1 MIDRRVALQKGYLF
15 NHSDN
20 ERIEVVSEIGRG
32 ANCIVYDANLY
43 DKSGV
48 KHSIRIKEL
57 YPVYLFAEREED
69 YSLIYKDSVLDKIE
83 KTKDQF
89 KETYKKAVNFKNTS
103 GFINS
108 TIDSSGIF
116 EFNNTVYIIMTLNEG
131 MDYERY
137 KDESLKE
144 VLKHIKSLAI
154 LIKKYHDKGFLHL
167 DIKPE
172 NIFVIPETTEHI
184 YLFDFDSVI
193 NVDQLENKRTM
204 ELSYSDGYSA
214 PEQIRGQ
221 IRNIGY
227 HTDIYAI
234 GAVLFY
240 KIFGRKP
247 QQEDCRI
254 SSIYCFEGMNFANE
268 KYRPKLFK
276 RLSYFFHKALAI
288 SIKSRWSDL
297 NDVIEVLDELILL
310 SDVDA
315 HYLVDNFMY
324 NPACFVGRS
333 DELVDIQ
340 EALSENQVV
349 FLSGIGGIGKTEL
362 AKRYAY
368 EYRDYYET
376 IAFTFFNGSIEH
388 TVCQELVINNM
399 SMDENESEDSYFKRI
414 VAVLKETTTE
424 KDLIIIDNFDVDSDA
439 RLEELLQCP
448 CKFIFTTRK
457 DFRDYNFRQIN
468 IGRMKKLEELKSLF
482 CYYNNTL
489 YDMEETSYIDKLI
502 EYVEGHT
509 MTVELISKY
518 LRDSDILPRKLYE
531 LFLSKEGVT
540 NTDET
545 VVKQRKD
552 RRMNA
557 ESVNRHLLILFDI
570 SNFDSKTNEII
581 SSLSLFAGIKVR
593 KDIFIGICNIDG
605 CEDKIHKLILNGW
618 VEYDEFYK
626 KISLHQVIQ
635 DLIFKEYKPST
646 GSCPNVANGIIRY
659 LHQEYKGYI
668 EYNIRKRVFNTVC
681 ERITGSDILYA
692 NICLEYGKE
701 DKVEEAIAIC
711 ERIESYESYH
721 LLIKLLIKRIRYICN
736 FDTLWKNVDDSN
748 VEEYYENILGKVEE
762 IFCYGIDTCYKENDL
777 GNRCTLLVELCDKI
791 DLFLMDSGSDE
802 NVSTWMSLYFDTI
815 NKQDDIYRKIIEVY
829 DYVTEVILELE
840 MPNDEKIVLYEN
852 IRKFYSDEDIF
863 SCIYR
868 YDHFSDVEKA
878 YEYQKI
884 IDNLRD
890 IKKNSDKTEIYVF
903 PGEVT
908 LENLA
913 DKYIDEGKY
922 DRAVDCYSKLY
933 SEGVMPY
940 SLAFDCI
947 ANIYLKSGDIDNAI
961 SIMEEILSNDRNSDS
976 NTAYSS
982 YICVDLIRL
991 LIERGKIDKAN
1002 KYANELIYYEEKK
1015 VYREKSEPLDSNYL
1029 LMAYYYLYKTE
1040 SNKRNCN
1047 LYWEKVLE
1055 LFNSIPTSELD
1066 ICLRPFLKEYF
1077 LVEKLSNYSI
1087 VGILNRLDKWKIYTQ
1102 LKLDFIEGLIGK
1114 NIGDDSVILDIILSM
1129 KKCELLNEY
1138 PYTRLEEALSLCED
1152 VLNTIN
1158 SYGPDNKY
1166 LNNKVKSVK
1175 AELMSNDSKCKYED
1189 VNKLREK
1196 CDYYLIAEVESEYN
1210 DLENCIKIWKEAA
1223 NSYSNVE
1230 KYVEQLSC
1238 LYHVEVLFLLN
1249 LNKYDFISF
1258 DGDVDSLITEE
1269 FFAYTNAKKYNQAN
1283 ILLSDWHK
1291 FTVQYYKNRKDIE
1304 DIGFYKLGFKQIAN
1318 KFHDMEHYI
1327 EAYNE
1332 YIYSLYIVLY
1342 YKDEECKWKEELTQD
1357 FVISL
1362 CQDIIERLDVVP
1374 EDIIDETIELK
1385 DYIVKYMPDDL
1396 EDNEDI
1402 KTIIQIISSNY
1413 QNNEIEFKD
1422 K

>member
-69 YSLIYKDSVLDKIE
+69 YSLIYKDSVLDKVE

-89 KETYKKAVNFKNTS
+89 KKTYEKAVNFKNTV

-214 PEQIRGQ
+214 PEQVRGQ

-254 SSIYCFEGMNFANE
+254 SSIYCFKGMNFANE

-276 RLSYFFHKALAI
+276 RLSYFFHKALTI

-646 GSCPNVANGIIRY
+646 DSCPTVAKGIIRY

-668 EYNIRKRVFNTVC
+668 EYSIRKRVFNTVC

-711 ERIESYESYH
+711 ERIENYDSYH
-721 LLIKLLIKRIRYICN
+721 LLVELLVKRIKYICN
-736 FDTLWKNVDDSN
+736 FDILWESIDDIN

-762 IFCYGIDTCYKENDL
+762 IFCYAIDICYKENNL
-777 GNRCTLLVELCDKI
+777 RNRCTLLVELCDKI
-791 DLFLMDSGSDE
+791 DLFLSDTGSDK

-829 DYVTEVILELE
+829 DYVTEVLLGVNMSIK
-840 MPNDEKIVLYEN
+840 EKIELYDR
-852 IRKFYSDEDIF
+852 IIKFYSDDEDIM
-863 SCIYR
+863 SDYR
-868 YDHFSDVEKA
+868 HKHFGDLEKA
-878 YEYQKI
+878 YEYQEVI
-884 IDNLRD
+884 RLLREGD
-890 IKKNSDKTEIYVF
+890 TDGKHSKYLEKTLLEKLALSYINKKNYDKAIDIY
-903 PGEVT
+903 
-908 LENLA
+908 
-913 DKYIDEGKY
+913 Y
-922 DRAVDCYSKLY
+922 KLY
-933 SEGVMPY
+933 IRGIY
-940 SLAFDCI
+940 SYTSKVRSI
-947 ANIYLKSGDIDNAI
+947 ADIYLKKGDIDSAI
-961 SIMEEILSNDRNSDS
+961 SNII
-976 NTAYSS
+976 
-982 YICVDLIRL
+982 DLIEKSWKLDYDMCLKLVEL
-991 LIERGKIDKAN
+991 LVKEKIEDKAKLYAKRIIYKQRGKCHLRKASLQEMQ
-1002 KYANELIYYEEKK
+1002 Y
-1015 VYREKSEPLDSNYL
+1015 V
-1029 LMAYYYLYKTE
+1029 LMAYYYLYCVEIDIDRK
-1040 SNKRNCN
+1040 NR
-1047 LYWEKVLE
+1047 YWEKACRIFELSRFKSWSSGKWINEIIIYPYVLE
-1055 LFNSIPTSELD
+1055 Y
-1066 ICLRPFLKEYF
+1066 LKK
-1077 LVEKLSNYSI
+1077 EKMDNYSI
-1087 VGILNRLDKWKIYTQ
+1087 IGLVNSCDRSNWYFKEKLEFISILKKENISSNPIELGILLD
-1102 LKLDFIEGLIGK
+1102 LKAA
-1114 NIGDDSVILDIILSM
+1114 
-1129 KKCELLNEY
+1129 ELLNEY
-1138 PYTRLEEALSLCED
+1138 PYSRLEEALSLCED
-1152 VLNTIN
+1152 ALNTIN
-1158 SYGPDNKY
+1158 RYGLDNKY
-1166 LNNKVKSVK
+1166 LNSKVNSVK

-1196 CDYYLIAEVESEYN
+1196 CNYYLIAEVESEYN

-1223 NSYSNVE
+1223 DRYNNVE

-1258 DGDVDSLITEE
+1258 DGDIDSLITEE

-1283 ILLSDWHK
+1283 ILLRDWHK
-1291 FTVQYYKNRKDIE
+1291 FTVQYYRNRKDIE
-1304 DIGFYKLGFKQIAN
+1304 DIAFYKSRFKHIAN
-1318 KFHDMEHYI
+1318 KFNDMEHHI

-1342 YKDEECKWKEELTQD
+1342 YRDEECKWKEELTQD

-1362 CQDIIERLDVVP
+1362 CPDIIVRLDVVP
-1374 EDIIDETIELK
+1374 EDIIDEIIELK

-1396 EDNEDI
+1396 KDNEDI

>member
-89 KETYKKAVNFKNTS
+89 KETYKKAVNFKNKV

-144 VLKHIKSLAI
+144 VLKYIKSLAI

-193 NVDQLENKRTM
+193 NVDQLENKRIM
-204 ELSYSDGYSA
+204 ELSYSEGYSA

-254 SSIYCFEGMNFANE
+254 SSIYCFECMNFANE

-297 NDVIEVLDELILL
+297 NDVIEVLDELIVL

-315 HYLVDNFMY
+315 HYLVDNFVY

-349 FLSGIGGIGKTEL
+349 FISGIGGIGKTEL

-376 IAFTFFNGSIEH
+376 IAFAFFNGSIEH

-399 SMDENESEDSYFKRI
+399 SMDENVVLCQESEDSYFKRI

-424 KDLIIIDNFDVDSDA
+424 KDLIIIDNFDVDSDD

-468 IGRMKKLEELKSLF
+468 IGRMKKSEELKSLF

-557 ESVNRHLLILFDI
+557 ESVNRHLMILFDI

-618 VEYDEFYK
+618 VEYDEFYN

-646 GSCPNVANGIIRY
+646 TSCPNVANGIILY
-659 LHQEYKGYI
+659 LNQEYSGYI
-668 EYNIRKRVFNTVC
+668 ERNIRRRVFDTVC
-681 ERITGSDILYA
+681 ERITGTDILYA
-692 NICLEYGKE
+692 NICLEYGKKN
-701 DKVEEAIAIC
+701 KVNEAIAIC
-711 ERIESYESYH
+711 ERIECCNSHH
-721 LLIKLLIKRIRYICN
+721 LLVKLLLKRIKYICD
-736 FDTLWKNVDDSN
+736 FDILWESVDDSN

-762 IFCYGIDTCYKENDL
+762 IFCYAIDICYKEKNLRD
-777 GNRCTLLVELCDKI
+777 RCTLLVELCDEI
-791 DLFLMDSGSDE
+791 DSFLADSGSDE
-802 NVSTWMSLYFDTI
+802 NVSTFMSLYFDTI

-829 DYVTEVILELE
+829 DYVTEVLLGVN
-840 MPNDEKIVLYEN
+840 MPVKEKIKLYGKV
-852 IRKFYSDEDIF
+852 IKFYSDDEDII
-863 SCIYR
+863 SDYR
-868 YDHFSDVEKA
+868 FKHFGDLDKA
-878 YEYQKI
+878 YGYQEVI
-884 IDNLRD
+884 RLLREGD
-890 IKKNSDKTEIYVF
+890 TDGKHSKYLEKTLLEKLALSYTNKKNYDK
-903 PGEVT
+903 
-908 LENLA
+908 A
-913 DKYIDEGKY
+913 IDMYCKLY
-922 DRAVDCYSKLY
+922 DRGIYSYNSKVKNIVD
-933 SEGVMPY
+933 
-940 SLAFDCI
+940 
-947 ANIYLKSGDIDNAI
+947 IYLKKGDVDSAI
-961 SIMEEILSNDRNSDS
+961 SNIM
-976 NTAYSS
+976 
-982 YICVDLIRL
+982 DLIRKSSKLDFDMCLKLVEL
-991 LIERGKIDKAN
+991 LVREKKIDKV
-1002 KYANELIYYEEKK
+1002 KSYASILIYHQ
-1015 VYREKSEPLDSNYL
+1015 RRKSHLEDANLQETQYV
-1029 LMAYYYLYKTE
+1029 LMAYYYLYCVEIDIEIK
-1040 SNKRNCN
+1040 KR
-1047 LYWEKVLE
+1047 YWEKANRIFELSIFKSRSGGKWINEIIIYPYVLE
-1055 LFNSIPTSELD
+1055 Y
-1066 ICLRPFLKEYF
+1066 LKK
-1077 LVEKLSNYSI
+1077 EKMDNYSI
-1087 VGILNRLDKWKIYTQ
+1087 IGMVNSCDRSNWY
-1102 LKLDFIEGLIGK
+1102 LKEKLEFISTLKQE
-1114 NIGDDSVILDIILSM
+1114 NIGDNPMELRVLLDL
-1129 KKCELLNEY
+1129 KAAELLNEC
-1138 PYTRLEEALSLCED
+1138 PDDRLEEALNLCED
-1152 VLNTIN
+1152 ALNTIKI
-1158 SYGPDNKY
+1158 YGLDNEY
-1166 LNNKVKSVK
+1166 INNKVNSIRS
-1175 AELMSNDSKCKYED
+1175 ELIYKCSGSKYED
-1189 VNKLREK
+1189 VDKIRK
-1196 CDYYLIAEVESEYN
+1196 RCDYYLIAEVESEN
-1210 DLENCIKIWKEAA
+1210 SDLNNCIKIWEEAA
-1223 NSYSNVE
+1223 DRYNNVG
-1230 KYVEQLSC
+1230 KDVEQLRC
-1238 LYHVEVLFLLN
+1238 LYHLELIFFMN
-1249 LNKYDFISF
+1249 LNKYDFIRF
-1258 DGDVDSLITEE
+1258 YGDIDFLITKE
-1269 FFAYTNAKKYNQAN
+1269 FYTYKNMSNYNQASS
-1283 ILLSDWHK
+1283 LLRDWHK
-1291 FTVQYYKNRKDIE
+1291 FTVQYYRYRKDIE
-1304 DIGFYKLGFKQIAN
+1304 FYELGFKDIAN
-1318 KFHDMEHYI
+1318 NFNGIEHYV

-1332 YIYSLYIVLY
+1332 YIYSLYMLLY
-1342 YKDEECKWKEELTQD
+1342 YKDEKCKWEEELTTN

-1362 CQDIIERLDVVP
+1362 YKDIIKGLDLIS
-1374 EDIIDETIELK
+1374 EDIVDKIIELK
-1385 DYIVKYMPDDL
+1385 DDIIKYMPDDL
-1396 EDNEDI
+1396 KDNEYI

>member
-1 MIDRRVALQKGYLF
+1 MIDRRIALQKGYVF

-69 YSLIYKDSVLDKIE
+69 YSLIYKDSVLDKVE
-83 KTKDQF
+83 KTKYQF
-89 KETYKKAVNFKNTS
+89 KETYEKAVSFKNTV

-204 ELSYSDGYSA
+204 ELSYSEGYSA

-240 KIFGRKP
+240 KIFGRKL

-288 SIKSRWSDL
+288 SIRSRWYDL

-310 SDVDA
+310 SDVDT
-315 HYLVDNFMY
+315 HYLVDNFRY

-333 DELVDIQ
+333 GELEDIQ
-340 EALSENQVV
+340 EVLSENQVV

-376 IAFTFFNGSIEH
+376 IAFAFFNESIEH

-399 SMDENESEDSYFKRI
+399 SMDENESEYSYFKRI
-414 VAVLKETTTE
+414 VAVLKETATE
-424 KDLIIIDNFDVDSDA
+424 KDLIIIDNFDVDLDD

-457 DFRDYNFRQIN
+457 DFRDYNFRQIT
-468 IGRMKKLEELKSLF
+468 IGRMKKSEELKSLF
-482 CYYNNTL
+482 CYYNNTV
-489 YDMEETSYIDKLI
+489 YDIEETSYIDKLI

-518 LRDSDILPRKLYE
+518 LRDSDILPGKLYE

-605 CEDKIHKLILNGW
+605 CEDKINKLILNGW

-646 GSCPNVANGIIRY
+646 GSCPTVAKGIIRY
-659 LHQEYKGYI
+659 LHQEYKGYM

-711 ERIESYESYH
+711 EEIDGFDSH
-721 LLIKLLIKRIRYICN
+721 NLLIKLLIKRIRYICN

-748 VEEYYENILGKVEE
+748 VEEYYENILGKVED
-762 IFCYGIDTCYKENDL
+762 IFCYAIDICYKENNL
-777 GNRCTLLVELCDKI
+777 RNRCTLLVELCDKI
-791 DLFLMDSGSDE
+791 DLFLADSGSDE

-829 DYVTEVILELE
+829 DYVTEVLIGIN
-840 MPNDEKIVLYEN
+840 MPIKEKIELYDRV
-852 IRKFYSDEDIF
+852 IKFYSDNEDVI
-863 SCIYR
+863 SDYR
-868 YDHFSDVEKA
+868 HKHFGDLEKA
-878 YEYQKI
+878 YEYQEVI
-884 IDNLRD
+884 RLLREGD
-890 IKKNSDKTEIYVF
+890 TDGKHSKYSEKTLLEKLALSYINKKNYDKAIDIY
-903 PGEVT
+903 
-908 LENLA
+908 
-913 DKYIDEGKY
+913 
-922 DRAVDCYSKLY
+922 CKLY
-933 SEGVMPY
+933 VQGIY
-940 SLAFDCI
+940 SYNSKVRSLVD
-947 ANIYLKSGDIDNAI
+947 IYLKKGDIDSAI
-961 SIMEEILSNDRNSDS
+961 SNIM
-976 NTAYSS
+976 
-982 YICVDLIRL
+982 DLIKKSWKLDYDMCLKLVELLVREKIVDKAKLYAKRL
-991 LIERGKIDKAN
+991 IYHQRGKCHLRKAN
-1002 KYANELIYYEEKK
+1002 LQEIQY
-1015 VYREKSEPLDSNYL
+1015 V
-1029 LMAYYYLYKTE
+1029 LMAYYYLYCVEIDIDRK
-1040 SNKRNCN
+1040 NR
-1047 LYWEKVLE
+1047 YWEKACRIFELSRFKAWSVKETIKEIIIYPYVLE
-1055 LFNSIPTSELD
+1055 Y
-1066 ICLRPFLKEYF
+1066 LKE
-1077 LVEKLSNYSI
+1077 EKLDNFFIIGLVNSCDRSNWYFKEKLEFI
-1087 VGILNRLDKWKIYTQ
+1087 NILKKENIGNNPIELGILLD
-1102 LKLDFIEGLIGK
+1102 LK
-1114 NIGDDSVILDIILSM
+1114 VA
-1129 KKCELLNEY
+1129 ELLNEY
-1138 PYTRLEEALSLCED
+1138 PYTS
-1152 VLNTIN
+1152 T
-1158 SYGPDNKY
+1158 
-1166 LNNKVKSVK
+1166 
-1175 AELMSNDSKCKYED
+1175 
-1189 VNKLREK
+1189 
-1196 CDYYLIAEVESEYN
+1196 
-1210 DLENCIKIWKEAA
+1210 
-1223 NSYSNVE
+1223 
-1230 KYVEQLSC
+1230 
-1238 LYHVEVLFLLN
+1238 
-1249 LNKYDFISF
+1249 ISF
-1258 DGDVDSLITEE
+1258 
-1269 FFAYTNAKKYNQAN
+1269 
-1283 ILLSDWHK
+1283 
-1291 FTVQYYKNRKDIE
+1291 
-1304 DIGFYKLGFKQIAN
+1304 
-1318 KFHDMEHYI
+1318 
-1327 EAYNE
+1327 
-1332 YIYSLYIVLY
+1332 
-1342 YKDEECKWKEELTQD
+1342 
-1357 FVISL
+1357 
-1362 CQDIIERLDVVP
+1362 
-1374 EDIIDETIELK
+1374 
-1385 DYIVKYMPDDL
+1385 
-1396 EDNEDI
+1396 
-1402 KTIIQIISSNY
+1402 
-1413 QNNEIEFKD
+1413 
-1422 K
+1422 

>member
-20 ERIEVVSEIGRG
+20 ERVEVVSEIGRG

-69 YSLIYKDSVLDKIE
+69 YSLIYKDSVLDKVE

-89 KETYKKAVNFKNTS
+89 KKTYEKAVNFKNTV

-167 DIKPE
+167 DIKPD

-193 NVDQLENKRTM
+193 KVDQLENKRTM

-288 SIKSRWSDL
+288 SIKSRWYDL

-340 EALSENQVV
+340 EALSENQVI

-368 EYRDYYET
+368 EYRNYYET
-376 IAFTFFNGSIEH
+376 IAFAFFNGSIEH

-399 SMDENESEDSYFKRI
+399 SMDENESEDNYFKRI
-414 VAVLKETTTE
+414 VSVLKETTTE
-424 KDLIIIDNFDVDSDA
+424 KDLIIVDNFDVDSDD
-439 RLEELLQCP
+439 RLEEPLQCP

-468 IGRMKKLEELKSLF
+468 IGRMKKSEELKSLF

-518 LRDSDILPRKLYE
+518 LRDSDILSRKLYE

-605 CEDKIHKLILNGW
+605 CEDKINKLILNGW

-646 GSCPNVANGIIRY
+646 GSCPYVAKGIIRY

-668 EYNIRKRVFNTVC
+668 EYSIRKRVFNTVC

-711 ERIESYESYH
+711 ERIENYDSYH
-721 LLIKLLIKRIRYICN
+721 LLVELLVKRIKYICN
-736 FDTLWKNVDDSN
+736 FDILWESIDDSN

-762 IFCYGIDTCYKENDL
+762 IFCYAIDTCYKENNL
-777 GNRCTLLVELCDKI
+777 RNRCTLLVELCDKI
-791 DLFLMDSGSDE
+791 DLFLSDTGSDK

-829 DYVTEVILELE
+829 DYVTEVLLGVN
-840 MPNDEKIVLYEN
+840 MPIKEKIELYGRV
-852 IRKFYSDEDIF
+852 IKFYSDDEDIM
-863 SCIYR
+863 SDYR
-868 YDHFSDVEKA
+868 IKHFGDLEKA
-878 YEYQKI
+878 YEYQEVIRLLREGDTDGKHSKYLEKTLLEKLALSYI
-884 IDNLRD
+884 NKENYDKAID
-890 IKKNSDKTEIYVF
+890 IY
-903 PGEVT
+903 
-908 LENLA
+908 
-913 DKYIDEGKY
+913 
-922 DRAVDCYSKLY
+922 CKLY
-933 SEGVMPY
+933 IRGIY
-940 SLAFDCI
+940 SYTSKVRSIVD
-947 ANIYLKSGDIDNAI
+947 IYLKKGDVDSAI
-961 SIMEEILSNDRNSDS
+961 SNIM
-976 NTAYSS
+976 
-982 YICVDLIRL
+982 DLIRKSSKLDCDMCLKLVEL
-991 LIERGKIDKAN
+991 LVREKKIDKV
-1002 KYANELIYYEEKK
+1002 KSYASILIYHQ
-1015 VYREKSEPLDSNYL
+1015 RRKSHLEDANLQETQYV
-1029 LMAYYYLYKTE
+1029 LMAYYYLYCVEIDIDRK
-1040 SNKRNCN
+1040 NR
-1047 LYWEKVLE
+1047 YWEKAYRIFELSRFKSWSSGKWINEIIIYPYVLE
-1055 LFNSIPTSELD
+1055 Y
-1066 ICLRPFLKEYF
+1066 LK
-1077 LVEKLSNYSI
+1077 KKKMDNYSI
-1087 VGILNRLDKWKIYTQ
+1087 IGLVNSCDRSNWYFKEKLEFISILKKENISSNPIELEILLD
-1102 LKLDFIEGLIGK
+1102 LK
-1114 NIGDDSVILDIILSM
+1114 VA
-1129 KKCELLNEY
+1129 ELLNEY
-1138 PYTRLEEALSLCED
+1138 PYSRLEEALSLCED
-1152 VLNTIN
+1152 ALNTIN
-1158 SYGPDNKY
+1158 RYGLDNKY
-1166 LNNKVKSVK
+1166 LNNKVNSVK

-1196 CDYYLIAEVESEYN
+1196 CNYYLIAEAESEYN

-1223 NSYSNVE
+1223 DRYNNVE

-1238 LYHVEVLFLLN
+1238 LYHVEELFLLN

-1258 DGDVDSLITEE
+1258 DGDVDSLITDE
-1269 FFAYTNAKKYNQAN
+1269 FFAYTNAKNYNKAN
-1283 ILLSDWHK
+1283 ILLRDWHK
-1291 FTVQYYKNRKDIE
+1291 FTVQYYRNRKDID
-1304 DIGFYKLGFKQIAN
+1304 DIEFYKLGFNHIAN
-1318 KFHDMEHYI
+1318 KFNDMEHHI

-1332 YIYSLYIVLY
+1332 YIYSLYMALY
-1342 YKDEECKWKEELTQD
+1342 YRDEECKWKEEITQD

-1362 CQDIIERLDVVP
+1362 CPGIIERLDLVP
-1374 EDIIDETIELK
+1374 EDIIDEIIELK

-1396 EDNEDI
+1396 KDNEDI